1 MGTKFAPIFA
11 TPVVCYLE
19 EKLYKKI
26 KASFDPNF
34 TLAFMD
40 NMKIFLNDCF
50 IPWTKSENEL
60 KYLHETLSFIKISHS
75 L

>member
-11 TPVVCYLE
+11 TLVVCYLE

-40 NMKIFLNDCF
+40 NLKIFLNDCF
-50 IPWTKSENEL
+50 IPKSENGL
-60 KYLHETLSFIKISHS
+60 KYLHEFLSNLH
-75 L
+75 